1 MNRNLPVAIARR
13 VYARLPERLRGI
25 ARAVGSKP
33 LYAVNTKGIE
43 PDERMT
49 AWARGNRRPVSIVIP
64 SYNDL
69 PLLTECLASIEA
81 TCAEFD
87 LEVIVVDDYCQPEN
101 AARLKELE
109 DGRVRVVLKDERLG
123 FAGTVNVGMSQA
135 RHDIVLL
142 NSDIVAKPGW
152 LEALQYSAY
161 AIDPQVGMVSPKL
174 VYPDGRIQYAGTY
187 WARVLAPQWFG
198 HLHVGAPATKPAAN
212 VAGYNRSISGAC
224 VYITRDAFDRVGL
237 LDDEYWLGFEDVDYG
252 LAAWVAGV
260 RCYYQPAAML
270 VHHESASRG
279 YSQGRRELASMR
291 KFWRRWQE
299 EFLTRTADAGRVDFV
314 IGSGARSLWD
324 EYVSVLADHLVSEG
338 VSARVHRIAG
348 GSVDEALV
356 AELGEHDGLV
366 VACDWSVAESVWL
379 ATVDHGKPVYLLP
392 TVESGAFPGDPKRQ
406 AEIVANYRPEFAYL
420 APNRWTEHQL
430 RAEAAWET
438 QARVVPALLPADPA
452 DRPAVQDVVVTI
464 GADETARATVDRIA
478 AGAGARVEHRDC
490 EPTTGEELAALRDA
504 GPRAVVSF
512 VEADNSLVPLA
523 LMSTGAVLIAR
534 PNPRTTFEVLD
545 GYNALLFTDLDG
557 LSRSLFDV
565 LDDDAVHAEVSANGL
580 ESARRHASAAPHEVA
595 RALRSIAETNV

>member
-478 AGAGARVEHRDC
+478 AGAGARVEHRDS
-490 EPTTGEELAALRDA
+490 EPATGDELAALRDA

>member
-224 VYITRDAFDRVGL
+224 VYITRDAFERVGL

-478 AGAGARVEHRDC
+478 VGAGARVEHRDC